1 MYKVSSDTI
10 EEDESDVWRSSGNGL
25 FLLAS
30 FSCTSG
36 SIELRVRSCQP
47 F

>member
-1 MYKVSSDTI
+1 MSSDSVD
-10 EEDESDVWRSSGNGL
+10 EESDMCISSGNGL

-30 FSCTSG
+30 FSVISG
-36 SIELRVRSCQP
+36 SMVLKVRSCQP